1 LSGHAPTVAQDH
13 PTYNCAISVTSPRS
27 GLGTSRK
34 QAIFTA
40 ISRKSYWHLSKTLA
54 TQSGM
59 TNKWLQ
65 EQGLLSIRALWMKA
79 HGYA

>member
-1 LSGHAPTVAQDH
+1 MGNSHSATSPTGGAAMRRAPRVRHLLAM
-13 PTYNCAISVTSPRS
+13 VTSR
-27 GLGTSRK
+27 R

-54 TQSGM
+54 TQTGM
-59 TNKWLQ
+59 TNKWLRS
-65 EQGLLSIRALWMKA
+65 QGLINVRDLWMKA